1 MSINID
7 PSIGSLHNFSIET
20 VTDPER
26 FLELESDWEK
36 LSSDTHAGES
46 VPLPLTA
53 AWMLSW
59 WKGFSDGARLRSKII
74 RQCGRIVAIVPLASV
89 HGKYRRISVN
99 KTKFLSNGHT
109 PFCDILFASDV
120 DYEMRKNIMRELI
133 KHLDCDLIELR
144 GLKERGSTHQLLTE
158 VAQSMGIRVAVYP
171 ALSTPVVN
179 TTGDWEAFLAEKS
192 KKFRQRVRS
201 TTNRFERSGGTIEKT
216 VIKSGDDSI
225 IEEMVAVSS
234 HSWKRSMGTDLGS
247 RADSVRF
254 LKSLFDQLGP
264 RNSVSVWMARNNTG
278 EPIAFELHLIWG
290 GVSYPIRADFNEQ
303 YRKLSPGFI
312 AELNALRSLFE
323 QAGATTYYSCAD
335 DYQYLSHWTDTYAKH
350 VTLELFKPGLKGFL
364 LYNLEYRLIPVLRGI
379 RSMFQKEAESA
390 DKTSRPSEIV

>member
-1 MSINID
+1 
-7 PSIGSLHNFSIET
+7 
-20 VTDPER
+20 
-26 FLELESDWEK
+26 
-36 LSSDTHAGES
+36 
-46 VPLPLTA
+46 
-53 AWMLSW
+53 
-59 WKGFSDGARLRSKII
+59 
-74 RQCGRIVAIVPLASV
+74 
-89 HGKYRRISVN
+89 
-99 KTKFLSNGHT
+99 
-109 PFCDILFASDV
+109 
-120 DYEMRKNIMRELI
+120 
-133 KHLDCDLIELR
+133 
-144 GLKERGSTHQLLTE
+144 
-158 VAQSMGIRVAVYP
+158 MGIRVAVYP